1 MSSESLQPDHPVDVL
16 PDYVRGDVAN
26 TAEIERHLAA
36 CETCRAEVEILRV
49 LTRPVATSLS
59 DVEAARVYREFES
72 RRVVA
77 GIDRAAPPPRWLRT
91 TWRAAA
97 GIAVLLTSVG
107 VWRVVQVG
115 ATSDWDPDAAIEG
128 WEQDLAGLELSVG
141 ELRLALGVV
150 FVDDASD
157 LGWDGLETVDVGA
170 IEVPWED
177 GR

>member
-1 MSSESLQPDHPVDVL
+1 MSLHTDHPVDVL
-16 PDYVRGDVAN
+16 PDYVRGGIAN
-26 TAEIERHLAA
+26 EAEIERHLAE
-36 CETCRAEVEILRV
+36 CETCRAEVEVLRV
-49 LTRPVATSLS
+49 LARPITTPLS

-72 RRVVA
+72 RRTGPDPV
-77 GIDRAAPPPRWLRT
+77 APPPRWLRT

-115 ATSDWDPDAAIEG
+115 STSDWDPEAAIKG
-128 WEQDLAGLELSVG
+128 WEQDLAGLELSAG
-141 ELRLALGVV
+141 DLRLALGVV
-150 FVDDASD
+150 FVDDFAPD
-157 LGWDGLETVDVGA
+157 LGWDGLEDVDLGE